1 MERLYNVVKSWYDR
15 GIITTENW
23 QEFCDVCLEE
33 IMKKYILPLLGT
45 LCVMFMGCNKATQ
58 SMTSDEALQAFQK
71 RVDSFTELVKTYEA
85 NPSDS
90 LLAVVEYEYECFV
103 DSSLAIMEQVP
114 NSEANY
120 TILKEIYYSLTTEQK
135 TRAFAC
141 VDIDK
146 LEEKTGIDFFCNLPD
161 YIEKDVESKFN
172 LAAWGWNP

>member
-1 MERLYNVVKSWYDR
+1 
-15 GIITTENW
+15 
-23 QEFCDVCLEE
+23 
-33 IMKKYILPLLGT
+33 MKKYILPLLGT

-120 TILKEIYYSLTTEQK
+120 TILKEVYYSLTTEQK

-146 LEEKTGIDFFCNLPD
+146 LEEKKH
-161 YIEKDVESKFN
+161 YSRSEKQYR
-172 LAAWGWNP
+172 